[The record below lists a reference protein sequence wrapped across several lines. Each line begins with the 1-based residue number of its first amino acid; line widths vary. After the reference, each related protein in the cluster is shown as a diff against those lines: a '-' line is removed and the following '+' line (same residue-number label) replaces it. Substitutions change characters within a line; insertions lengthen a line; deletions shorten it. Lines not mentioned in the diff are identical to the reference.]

1 MALSTEG
8 GFESETQQW
17 VHDSLAA
24 LGQRLAAKGLP
35 MQGKVYVTTDQ
46 WFNGFR
52 TVDYGEQVTLSDAAA
67 APLLAGGYV
76 KLYEPA
82 PESVTDGT
90 EKLDEKPAAP
100 APQNRVVTTQGT
112 AGPKGKK

>member
-1 MALSTEG
+1 
-8 GFESETQQW
+8 
-17 VHDSLAA
+17 
-24 LGQRLAAKGLP
+24 

-46 WFNGFR
+46 WFNGHR
-52 TVDYGEQVTLSDAAA
+52 TVDYGEKVTLSDAAA

-76 KLYEPA
+76 KVYGPA

-90 EKLDEKPAAP
+90 EKPDEKSAEKPAAQ